1 MGEKGSQD
9 ELVYKVVL
17 IKTMGCG
24 DVKTTKA
31 TKREGAEPGWQKQQ
45 A

>member
-1 MGEKGSQD
+1 M
-9 ELVYKVVL
+9 YKVVL

-24 DVKTTKA
+24 VVKTTTA
-31 TKREGAEPGWQKQQ
+31 AERLGVGPRWQKQQ